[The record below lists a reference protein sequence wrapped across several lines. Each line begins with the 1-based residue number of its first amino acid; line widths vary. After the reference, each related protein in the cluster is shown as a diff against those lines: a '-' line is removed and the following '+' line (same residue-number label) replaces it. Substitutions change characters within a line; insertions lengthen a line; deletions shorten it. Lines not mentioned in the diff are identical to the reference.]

1 MHIYIDESGQF
12 IPLGGAKAKAS
23 AVVALVVPSAA
34 RVALGRAFRKLK
46 RVFRPQEEEIKGS
59 SMSEREAAAIASLL
73 HGFGAIVEA
82 VAINV
87 GEHSAAD
94 VSRFKTG
101 QAEKLTEHIT
111 REHKPGLIL
120 DVLNFQKAMSALSDQ
135 LFLQV
140 FCLWQLI
147 PRVLETATMYHS
159 QRRPRELGSFVWR
172 VDAKDRDVTAMEDV
186 WTSLIGPLISSKS
199 QTQPMRMIPGGDYS
213 YYERYDAA
221 RPDDVPPSAERHFTD
236 LKLVLRK
243 DFRFVPSTN
252 DLGLQLA
259 DIVAA
264 AITRAL
270 NGTLKESGWKPF
282 GALLVQ
288 HAEQTLG
295 HIALT
300 MERQPQTR
308 DVTNPTWA
316 SVIRH
321 LESQAQPMLTS
332 RTMRLIKETGG

>member
-1 MHIYIDESGQF
+1 M
-12 IPLGGAKAKAS
+12 
-23 AVVALVVPSAA
+23 
-34 RVALGRAFRKLK
+34 
-46 RVFRPQEEEIKGS
+46 
-59 SMSEREAAAIASLL
+59 
-73 HGFGAIVEA
+73 
-82 VAINV
+82 
-87 GEHSAAD
+87 
-94 VSRFKTG
+94 
-101 QAEKLTEHIT
+101 
-111 REHKPGLIL
+111 
-120 DVLNFQKAMSALSDQ
+120 
-135 LFLQV
+135 
-140 FCLWQLI
+140 
-147 PRVLETATMYHS
+147 
-159 QRRPRELGSFVWR
+159 
-172 VDAKDRDVTAMEDV
+172 
-186 WTSLIGPLISSKS
+186 
-199 QTQPMRMIPGGDYS
+199 
-213 YYERYDAA
+213 
-221 RPDDVPPSAERHFTD
+221 PPSAERHFTD